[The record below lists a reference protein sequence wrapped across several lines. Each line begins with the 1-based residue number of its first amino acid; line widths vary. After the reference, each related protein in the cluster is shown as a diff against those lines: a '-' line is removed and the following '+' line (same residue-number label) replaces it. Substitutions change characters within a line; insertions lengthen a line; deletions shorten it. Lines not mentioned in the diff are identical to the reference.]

1 MIEES
6 ANEVDVVLT
15 ERQKSILYFIVD
27 DFLDDGNPVSSQ
39 YLIDKYNMN
48 ISSATVRNEMAV
60 LEREGFITKAHT
72 SSGRIP
78 SRNGLKHYIE
88 DISRKYDSKKS
99 SKFEIDKSL
108 SDIEIIGQTIAN
120 SFSEKTQHLA
130 YVTLT
135 DGKAILKGVY
145 LTPLSDNLILI
156 ILVMD
161 SESVRK
167 FTVEKDAHIS
177 EQDME
182 KVGRELNN
190 LLRERPIYDAFE
202 ILKYY
207 HQLDDDRIKQ
217 FVAELV
223 SKIEKNISE
232 NNKIV
237 AYSGLQFLLKDFQ
250 SEIETL
256 ETLYEDIE
264 HARLPVIKTDDNPI
278 SVLFGDELR
287 EDYQTLSIITTNINQ
302 NGFDGQLMI
311 IGPEMMRYKN
321 VIKAVNAFRK

>member
-1 MIEES
+1 
-6 ANEVDVVLT
+6 
-15 ERQKSILYFIVD
+15 
-27 DFLDDGNPVSSQ
+27 
-39 YLIDKYNMN
+39 
-48 ISSATVRNEMAV
+48 
-60 LEREGFITKAHT
+60 
-72 SSGRIP
+72 
-78 SRNGLKHYIE
+78 
-88 DISRKYDSKKS
+88 
-99 SKFEIDKSL
+99 
-108 SDIEIIGQTIAN
+108 
-120 SFSEKTQHLA
+120 
-130 YVTLT
+130 
-135 DGKAILKGVY
+135 
-145 LTPLSDNLILI
+145 
-156 ILVMD
+156 MD

-207 HQLDDDRIKQ
+207 HQLDDVRIKQ

>member
-1 MIEES
+1 M
-6 ANEVDVVLT
+6 LT

-27 DFLDDGNPVSSQ
+27 DFLDDGTPVSSQ
-39 YLIDKYNMN
+39 HLIDKYNMN

-60 LEREGFITKAHT
+60 LEKEGYITKAHT

-78 SRNGLKHYIE
+78 SRNGLKHYIKN
-88 DISRKYDSKKS
+88 ISMKYDSKKS
-99 SKFEIDKSL
+99 LKFEIDASL
-108 SDIEIIGQTIAN
+108 SDIEVLGQTIAH
-120 SFSEKTQHLA
+120 SFSEETQHLT

-135 DGKAILKGVY
+135 DGRAIIKGVY
-145 LTPLSDNLILI
+145 LTPISENLVLI

-167 FTVEKDAHIS
+167 FTVEKEAHIS
-177 EQDME
+177 DKEME
-182 KVGRELNN
+182 KVGVVLNN
-190 LLRERPIYDAFE
+190 LLRERPVVDVMD

-207 HQLDDDRIKQ
+207 HYLDDFRIKQ
-217 FVAELV
+217 FVTKLV
-223 SKIEKNISE
+223 HKIEQNISE

-264 HARLPVIKTDDNPI
+264 HARLPVVKTDDNPI
-278 SVLFGDELR
+278 SVLFGHELR
-287 EDYQTLSIITTNINQ
+287 EDYQTLSIITTDINQ
-302 NGFDGQLMI
+302 NGFEGQLMI